1 MVAFLALE
9 RGISDAPS
17 VRSAFGT
24 FLRIIAALLPY
35 VSAFGAVLC
44 IIAVDPFVV
53 GPGLFHPEHIGAV
66 RASADIVPFHH
77 YLGQILG
84 RYGFIDL
91 LWKVAGHMHLGIIRF
106 AGHRHGD

>member
-9 RGISDAPS
+9 HGISDVPS

-24 FLRIIAALLPY
+24 FLRIGAALLPY
-35 VSAFGAVLC
+35 MSAFAAVLC
-44 IIAVDPFVV
+44 IIADDSFVV

-66 RASADIVPFHH
+66 RASADAVPFHC

-84 RYGFIDL
+84 RYGFINL
-91 LWKVAGHMHLGIIRF
+91 LWKVAGHMHCGIICF